1 METIFVVPSINACI
15 SVANT
20 LFSVYRQFC
29 WGSQIVMKKQLGAH
43 GLGQGAIL
51 QPEEQE
57 GLLPTLR
64 PALPGHLWFQN
75 DVSQALLIVY
85 YFLTLP
91 LSD

>member
-1 METIFVVPSINACI
+1 METIFVVPSINACL

-20 LFSVYRQFC
+20 FSVYRQFC

-64 PALPGHLWFQN
+64 PALPGQLWFQN
-75 DVSQALLIVY
+75 NVSQALLIVY
-85 YFLTLP
+85 YFLTVP
-91 LSD
+91 RFD